1 MPNILLYLTII
12 LVKTFEISISTVR
25 IKLITKGQKLAGAVI
40 GFFEVCIWLI
50 VVSLVLQ
57 DITDDPLKVVAYSLG
72 FALGN
77 YFGSI
82 LEEKI
87 ALGSSRMDVIVK
99 EDVGLELARI
109 LRDKNYAVT
118 VIDGKGRQ
126 YDRKILLIVAKRKD
140 MKTIHAIINETT
152 DNAFITTSDITPVIG
167 GYGIRR

>member
-1 MPNILLYLTII
+1 MPNLLLYLIII

-25 IKLITKGQKLAGAVI
+25 IKLITKGQKLAGSVI

-50 VVSLVLQ
+50 VVSVVLE
-57 DITDDPLKVVAYSLG
+57 DITDDPFKVVAYSLG

-109 LRDKNYAVT
+109 LREKNYAVT

-126 YDRKILLIVAKRKD
+126 YDRKILIIVAKRKD

-152 DNAFITTSDITPVIG
+152 DSAFVTTSDITPVIG
-167 GYGIRR
+167 GYGIRK